1 MELWDFRF
9 LLSPDGSARLDQLTD
24 TPITPQNHLALA
36 SDLRQEVTPGQ
47 AHALL
52 ETALLRQ
59 RAAEKF
65 SRASQMFFTR
75 PALEQASSE
84 VVSAYRSARY
94 AAAGFRR
101 VADLGCSVG
110 GDALSLAAGAHV
122 IGIDRD
128 RLRLHMARE
137 NVGVYGR
144 ENRFH
149 PLLADLYD
157 LPPLAVDALF
167 FDPGRRDERGRRL
180 YSVDDYRPPLSL
192 LERWLPAVPH
202 AAVKVSPG
210 IDYTELPAGA
220 EVEFISVSGE
230 VKEAVLWFGALDGGV
245 QRRATLLPAGDS
257 LTSAD
262 DTGESVPVQPPG
274 DYLYEPDGA
283 VIRAHLVEALAQRL
297 GAAKIDDDIAYLT
310 ANNAQPTPFAR
321 CFAVDEALPFH
332 LKRLRHALRRRGVG
346 RVTIKKRG
354 SPLEPETLQR
364 RLRLE
369 GEGHVILFLTHVQG
383 EPYVLIGRE
392 HGEGHWPAG
401 DQVEEK

>member
-1 MELWDFRF
+1 MELRDFHF
-9 LLSPDGSARLDQLTD
+9 LLSPEGSERLAQLTE
-24 TPITPQNHLALA
+24 TAITPQNHLALA
-36 SDLRQEVTPGQ
+36 SQLRQEVTPGQ

-59 RAAEKF
+59 RAVEKF
-65 SRASQMFFTR
+65 SRASHMFFTR

-101 VADLGCSVG
+101 VADLGCGIG
-110 GDALSLAAGAHV
+110 GDALSLTAGAHV

-128 RLRLHMARE
+128 RLRLSMARE

-144 ENRFH
+144 AERFH
-149 PLLADLYD
+149 PLRAELQE

-180 YSVDDYRPPLSL
+180 YSVHDYRPPLSL
-192 LERWLPAVPH
+192 LDRWLSRIPH
-202 AAVKVSPG
+202 AGVKVSPG
-210 IDYTELPAGA
+210 VDYAELPAGA
-220 EVEFISVSGE
+220 EVEFISLSGA
-230 VKEAVLWFGALDGGV
+230 VKEAVFWFGELNGGV
-245 QRRATLLPAGDS
+245 QRRATLLPAGDT
-257 LTSAD
+257 LTSAG
-262 DTGESVPVQPPG
+262 DTGEHVPVEQPGP
-274 DYLYEPDGA
+274 YLYEPDGA
-283 VIRAHLVEALAQRL
+283 VIRAHLVEALAQQL

-310 ANNAQPTPFAR
+310 AGSPQPTPFAR
-321 CFAVDEALPFH
+321 CFVVEEAMPFH
-332 LKRLRHALRRRGVG
+332 LKQLRHALRERGVG
-346 RVTIKKRG
+346 RVTVKKRG

-369 GEGHVILFLTHVQG
+369 GEAHAILFLTHVQG

-392 HGEGHWPAG
+392 YENEGPHSG
-401 DQVEEK
+401 G